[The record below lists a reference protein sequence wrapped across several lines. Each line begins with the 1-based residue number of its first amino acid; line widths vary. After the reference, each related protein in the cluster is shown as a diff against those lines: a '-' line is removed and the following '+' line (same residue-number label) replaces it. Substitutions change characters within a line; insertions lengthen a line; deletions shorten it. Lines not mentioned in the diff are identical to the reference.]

1 MYSIYQDGD
10 KLLWPNFNLVNI
22 EGPSL
27 YFHSIITG
35 VLSCRRRLIND
46 YISPVDCGDC
56 GDADSLGGGRSQGRR
71 RHHVSHAV
79 TSQSH
84 TSHQGD
90 TQPVS
95 SIFPVFKRLQC
106 RIEMCHVEGFERT
119 LVLVAVMSG
128 LLSAVLGNSYL
139 IL

>member
-27 YFHSIITG
+27 YFHYIITG
-35 VLSCRRRLIND
+35 VLSWRRRLIND
-46 YISPVDCGDC
+46 YISPVDC

-79 TSQSH
+79 TSKAH

-90 TQPVS
+90 RHDQ
-95 SIFPVFKRLQC
+95 FLVF
-106 RIEMCHVEGFERT
+106 F
-119 LVLVAVMSG
+119 
-128 LLSAVLGNSYL
+128 
-139 IL
+139 